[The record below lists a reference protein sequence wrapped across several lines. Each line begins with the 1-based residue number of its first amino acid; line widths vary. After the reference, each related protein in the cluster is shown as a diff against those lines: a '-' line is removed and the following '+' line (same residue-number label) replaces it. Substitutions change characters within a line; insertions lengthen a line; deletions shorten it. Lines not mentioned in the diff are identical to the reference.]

1 MAFLNDSGHS
11 GSYSLSGL
19 EAATGMRMMP
29 EGRVGG
35 QTGSVLEKLSVCEAL
50 RQKEFDNFKEE
61 RHLTYRHKNEMY

>member
-35 QTGSVLEKLSVCEAL
+35 QTGSVLEKLSVIIAMSST
-50 RQKEFDNFKEE
+50 
-61 RHLTYRHKNEMY
+61 H